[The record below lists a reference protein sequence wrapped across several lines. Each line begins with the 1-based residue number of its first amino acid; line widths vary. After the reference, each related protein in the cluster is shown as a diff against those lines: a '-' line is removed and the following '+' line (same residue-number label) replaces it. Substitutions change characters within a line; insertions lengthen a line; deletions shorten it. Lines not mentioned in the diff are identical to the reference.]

1 MKLESCS
8 ICEPCGAI
16 FFNYSRRSSSTGR
29 ATGGAPDLANKRA
42 AFPSAP
48 LGKCDCQDGGEGG
61 GDGDEGR
68 RWKEEARGPSRRKKT
83 LVRVFNLLV
92 YTRITPPYHR
102 AVSPSTSSLLRYVA
116 PVIGDVSAFLRNS
129 LDKGGRAWRYTR
141 VIELF
146 SMNYLLGRGR
156 GIRFWSKIELVIL
169 FYFFFSLLIYS
180 TNW

>member
-29 ATGGAPDLANKRA
+29 AGTGGAPDLANKRA

-48 LGKCDCQDGGEGG
+48 LGKCDCQDGGE

-92 YTRITPPYHR
+92 YTRITPSYHR
-102 AVSPSTSSLLRYVA
+102 AVSPSTPSLLRYVA

-129 LDKGGRAWRYTR
+129 SDKGGRGVWRRYTR
-141 VIELF
+141 MIELF
-146 SMNYLLGRGR
+146 SMNYLLGRG
-156 GIRFWSKIELVIL
+156 IRFWNKIELI
-169 FYFFFSLLIYS
+169 FFFLVLMYRCID
-180 TNW
+180 WQ